1 MKKEYFER
9 LFPSVIEQKPGKD
22 LYPEDLRPA
31 DGDSDIHTTLL
42 GIDECQ

>member
-22 LYPEDLRPA
+22 LYPKIFGL
-31 DGDSDIHTTLL
+31 
-42 GIDECQ
+42 